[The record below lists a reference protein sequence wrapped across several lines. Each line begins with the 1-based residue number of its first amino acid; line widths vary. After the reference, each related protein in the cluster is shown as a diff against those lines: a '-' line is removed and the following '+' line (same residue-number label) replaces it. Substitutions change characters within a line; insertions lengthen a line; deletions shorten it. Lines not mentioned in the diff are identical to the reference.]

1 MRIVPAAAVPLAAL
15 VLAGCSGA
23 SGGSGAP
30 TATASGAI
38 PTASSPAATSEADY
52 CAIVNAGTAFDSDV
66 GTMADD
72 LQALVADP
80 ATLGD
85 PATLSAV
92 HAKGE
97 ELLSASVGTA
107 AYFNQIAAA
116 VNDPGVAA
124 AYSGTADWIVA
135 LYQAEGQ
142 AAVDA
147 GTPGDLVSRLASI
160 SGSAEVTG
168 LQAQRPGWSQLIG
181 DYFKANCA

>member
-1 MRIVPAAAVPLAAL
+1 MRIVAAAALPAL
-15 VLAGCSGA
+15 VLALAGCSG
-23 SGGSGAP
+23 GSGA
-30 TATASGAI
+30 ATASGGV
-38 PTASSPAATSEADY
+38 PTAASPPATSEADY

-66 GTMADD
+66 GAMADE
-72 LQALVADP
+72 LQALAADP
-80 ATLGD
+80 AS
-85 PATLSAV
+85 LSAV

-147 GTPGDLVSRLASI
+147 GAPGDVVSSFASI
-160 SGSAEVTG
+160 AASSEVTG
-168 LQAQRPGWSQLIG
+168 LAAHRPDWSTLIG
-181 DYFKANCA
+181 DYFKAHCT